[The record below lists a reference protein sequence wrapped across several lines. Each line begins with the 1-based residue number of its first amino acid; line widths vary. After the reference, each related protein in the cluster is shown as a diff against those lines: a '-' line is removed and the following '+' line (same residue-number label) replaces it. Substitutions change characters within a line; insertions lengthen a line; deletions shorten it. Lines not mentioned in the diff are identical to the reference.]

1 MRKEIIG
8 KKSEGG
14 KPEGKWLDL
23 EQIARAE
30 VTSED
35 PAHPVEGAL
44 IPGLETGW
52 RASEPGEQVL
62 RLRFDRPQKI
72 ARIHLEFG
80 EAGAGR
86 TQEFVLCWSSDQDGG
101 GREIVRQQYNF
112 TPGGSSVEIEDY
124 HVALADVLVL
134 ELKIVPDIGGGEA
147 LASLKRLRVA

>member
-1 MRKEIIG
+1 MRKKIIG
-8 KKSEGG
+8 EKPEGG

-44 IPGLETGW
+44 IPGLDSGW

-62 RLRFDRPQKI
+62 LLRFDRPQKV

-80 EAGAGR
+80 ETGAGR
-86 TQEFVLCWSSDQDGG
+86 TQEFVLCWSSDHDGRL
-101 GREIVRQQYNF
+101 REIVRQQFNF
-112 TPGGSSVEIEDY
+112 NPGGSSVEVEDY
-124 HVALADVLVL
+124 HVALAGVTVL